1 MLNRQFCHL
10 GIENVCFSSRLSKH
24 CQAVSRFTAGF
35 ATLMLGFRGLDADLG
50 EMSFSKV
57 LGTID
62 IAL

>member
-1 MLNRQFCHL
+1 MW
-10 GIENVCFSSRLSKH
+10 FSSHLSKH
-24 CQAVSRFTAGF
+24 CQAVGRFTAGF